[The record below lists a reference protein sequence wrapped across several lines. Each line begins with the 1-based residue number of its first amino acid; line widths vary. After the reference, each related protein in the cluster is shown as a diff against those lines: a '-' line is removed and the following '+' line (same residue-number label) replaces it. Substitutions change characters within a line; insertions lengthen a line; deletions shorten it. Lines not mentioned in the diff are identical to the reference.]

1 MSISGSASSCL
12 ASPSPRSSVAPSAKR
27 DEFGIVGSSAVMHRL
42 RTQVRRIG
50 PHFRTVLVSG
60 EAGTEKELIA
70 RALHGMCQS
79 ASAPFVVCHAAVFDD
94 ALGNRNLS
102 AGAEDDLGRVLR
114 MSPRGTLFLDEISEM
129 PLEAQGR
136 LLHVLEKHD
145 STQNRVESSR
155 RMDLRMIATTCEDL
169 RVLVS
174 TGRFRQELYQRLAT
188 VEITVPSLSE
198 RMDDLPDLVR
208 HFLEQLALLYG
219 KHVSEVAEDA
229 MVRMHRYHWPG
240 NLREL
245 EAVLRN
251 GVLQT
256 EGGGPLG
263 LHHLPIPREERQ
275 ADRSE
280 TVVSESMRLQDV
292 VEQHVLRVLKDCGGN
307 KLRAAEALDIS
318 RSTLYRML
326 DTSAANT
333 RRQYLNC

>member
-1 MSISGSASSCL
+1 
-12 ASPSPRSSVAPSAKR
+12 
-27 DEFGIVGSSAVMHRL
+27 VMRRL
-42 RTQVRRIG
+42 RMQVRRIG

-70 RALHGMCQS
+70 RALHEMRQS
-79 ASAPFVVCHAAVFDD
+79 AGAPFVVCHAAVFDD
-94 ALGNRNLS
+94 ALGNTS
-102 AGAEDDLGRVLR
+102 AGAEDDLGRVMR

-129 PLEAQGR
+129 SLEAQGR
-136 LLHVLEKHD
+136 LLQVLEKHD
-145 STQNRVESSR
+145 STQNRVDSSR
-155 RMDLRMIATTCEDL
+155 RMDLRMITTTCEDL

-174 TGRFRQELYQRLAT
+174 TGRFLQELYQRLAT
-188 VEITVPSLSE
+188 VEITVPPLSE

-208 HFLEQLALLYG
+208 HFLEQFALLNG

-229 MVRMHRYHWPG
+229 MMRMHRYHWPG
-240 NLREL
+240 NVREL
-245 EAVLRN
+245 EGVLRK

-256 EGGGPLG
+256 EGGPLG

-280 TVVSESMRLQDV
+280 TGASESMRLQDV

>member
-12 ASPSPRSSVAPSAKR
+12 ASLSPRSPGAPSAKR
-27 DEFGIVGSSAVMHRL
+27 DEFGIIGSSAVMRRL
-42 RTQVRRIG
+42 RMQVRRIG

-70 RALHGMCQS
+70 RALHGMRQS

-94 ALGNRNLS
+94 ALGNCSTS
-102 AGAEDDLGRVLR
+102 AGAEEDLGRMMR

-145 STQNRVESSR
+145 STQNRVDSSR
-155 RMDLRMIATTCEDL
+155 KMDLRMITTTCEDL

-188 VEITVPSLSE
+188 VEITVPPLSE

-208 HFLEQLALLYG
+208 HFLEQFALLYG

-229 MVRMHRYHWPG
+229 MMRMHRYHWPG
-240 NLREL
+240 NVREL
-245 EAVLRN
+245 EGVLRK

-256 EGGGPLG
+256 EGGPLG

-275 ADRSE
+275 ADRSD
-280 TVVSESMRLQDV
+280 TGASESMRLQDV

-333 RRQYLNC
+333 RRQCLNC

>member
-12 ASPSPRSSVAPSAKR
+12 ASLSHRSPGAPSAKR
-27 DEFGIVGSSAVMHRL
+27 DELGIIGSSAVMRRL
-42 RTQVRRIG
+42 RMQVRRIG

-60 EAGTEKELIA
+60 EAGTEKESIA
-70 RALHGMCQS
+70 RALHGMRQS
-79 ASAPFVVCHAAVFDD
+79 ASAPFVVCQAAVFDD
-94 ALGNRNLS
+94 ALGNCNTS
-102 AGAEDDLGRVLR
+102 AGAEEDLSRVMR

-129 PLEAQGR
+129 PLQAQGR

-145 STQNRVESSR
+145 STQNRADSSR
-155 RMDLRMIATTCEDL
+155 RMDLRMITTTCEDL

-174 TGRFRQELYQRLAT
+174 AGRFRQELYQRLAT
-188 VEITVPSLSE
+188 VEITVPPLSE

-208 HFLEQLALLYG
+208 HFLEQFALLDG

-229 MVRMHRYHWPG
+229 MMRMHRYHWPG
-240 NLREL
+240 NVREL
-245 EAVLRN
+245 EGVLRKA
-251 GVLQT
+251 VLQT
-256 EGGGPLG
+256 EAGPLG
-263 LHHLPIPREERQ
+263 LDHLPIPREERL

-280 TVVSESMRLQDV
+280 TGASESMRLQDV

-307 KLRAAEALDIS
+307 KLRAAETLDIS

>member
-12 ASPSPRSSVAPSAKR
+12 ASLSPRSPGAPSAKR
-27 DEFGIVGSSAVMHRL
+27 DEFGIIGSSAVMRRL
-42 RTQVRRIG
+42 RMQVRRIG

-70 RALHGMCQS
+70 RALHGMRRS
-79 ASAPFVVCHAAVFDD
+79 GASAPFVVCHAAVFDD
-94 ALGNRNLS
+94 VLGNCNTS
-102 AGAEDDLGRVLR
+102 AGAEDDLGRVMR

-129 PLEAQGR
+129 PIEAQGR

-145 STQNRVESSR
+145 STQNRVDSSR
-155 RMDLRMIATTCEDL
+155 RMDLRMITTTCEDL

-188 VEITVPSLSE
+188 VEITVPPLSE

-208 HFLEQLALLYG
+208 HFLEQFAQLYG

-229 MVRMHRYHWPG
+229 MMRMHRYHWPG
-240 NLREL
+240 NVHEL
-245 EAVLRN
+245 EGVLRK

-256 EGGGPLG
+256 EGGPLG
-263 LHHLPIPREERQ
+263 SHHLPIPREERQ

-280 TVVSESMRLQDV
+280 TGASESMRLQDV

-333 RRQYLNC
+333 RRQYLHC